1 MRPSLSSFADLFVR
15 MFALTLR
22 FYPDGVQSEYA
33 AEMQAVFCLR
43 VADAAR
49 QGAWRLFILV
59 SREIRDL
66 PIAIISAHLDAVGGR
81 VQPFFPSTSD
91 QTSWLAALLS
101 LLPFFIAGP
110 LRIILSYQPGWTP
123 REGSLLYLSFLLLSF
138 LVVAGGFALGAV
150 KKSPRWFYPYA
161 VCLAFAFY
169 LLGGYA
175 LYLFHWSL
183 LQNNFFLFLAAILF
197 ILWLP
202 GFRSFYRNILRDWT
216 LLTYGLYGLVLYL
229 LASLDYEESPSL
241 SLFVLLPSLLA
252 LGSALAHL
260 RIRSAFLRIVALL
273 AGTFAGL
280 FIWLLPISQGM
291 ISVWIGAFFL
301 FFMPLTFGII
311 LAAILMAPM
320 WLIPAIQ
327 SWLASRA
334 SQA

>member
-1 MRPSLSSFADLFVR
+1 VSPRLSSLADLFER
-15 MFALTLR
+15 MYALALR
-22 FYPDGVQSEYA
+22 FYPDGVQGEYA

-49 QGAWRLFILV
+49 QGAWRLFIVV
-59 SREIRDL
+59 SREARDL
-66 PIAIISAHLDAVGGR
+66 PIAMISAHLDAVGGR
-81 VQPFFPSTSD
+81 LQPFFPSTSD

-110 LRIILSYQPGWTP
+110 LRIIMGYQSGWTP
-123 REGSLLYLSFLLLSF
+123 REGSLLYLSFLFLSS
-138 LVVAGGFALGAV
+138 LVVAGGFVLGAV
-150 KKSPRWFYPYA
+150 KKSPRWSYPYA
-161 VCLAFAFY
+161 VYLAFSFY
-169 LLGGYA
+169 LLAGYA
-175 LYLFHWSL
+175 LYLFHWSI

-202 GFRSFYRNILRDWT
+202 GFRSFYRNILSDWT

-229 LASLDYEESPSL
+229 LASLDYDESPSL
-241 SLFVLLPSLLA
+241 GMFVLLPSLLA

-260 RIRSAFLRIVALL
+260 RIRSAFLRIFTLL

-280 FIWLLPISQGM
+280 FFWLLPISQGM
-291 ISVWIGAFFL
+291 ISVWIGAFIML
-301 FFMPLTFGII
+301 FMLLAFGII

-327 SWLASRA
+327 SWRASRA